1 MAQTFQKI
9 FGDKLVKQDTD
20 EQDGTLLKLPSPE
33 ELKEKIILKGRRRS
47 PDERRPSDERG
58 GGFAQRVCPKISL
71 SLSYFN
77 LLLFVRVCMR
87 VHSCVCTYL
96 QVHCLS
102 TLTHMHTCV
111 HM

>member
-20 EQDGTLLKLPSPE
+20 EQDGILLKLPSPE

-58 GGFAQRVCPKISL
+58 RGFAQRVCPTMSL
-71 SLSYFN
+71 SLGYFN
-77 LLLFVRVCMR
+77 LLLFVCVCIR
-87 VHSCVCTYL
+87 VHSVFAHICKSIV
-96 QVHCLS
+96 
-102 TLTHMHTCV
+102 
-111 HM
+111 